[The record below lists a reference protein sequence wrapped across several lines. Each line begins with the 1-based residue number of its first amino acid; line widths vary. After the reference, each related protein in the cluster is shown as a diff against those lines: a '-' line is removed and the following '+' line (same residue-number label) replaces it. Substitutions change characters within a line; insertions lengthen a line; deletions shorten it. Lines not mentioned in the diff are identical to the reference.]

1 MTRIVDVTA
10 PTEPLAE
17 AAARMS
23 RLLPVRSAR
32 PTHAGVLLRAD
43 DNGLLLV
50 SSDGELTV
58 RLRVV
63 ATTHEPGEIVVSRRG
78 LTDTM
83 AALDAPEVRLTAEGP
98 RLAVRMPGARFAL
111 PRVGDAYPA
120 PTRLPTA
127 VGAISGAE
135 LRAAAVPVAGAASRE
150 HALPI
155 FTGVRLRSHD
165 GHVSLLATGRYRLA
179 SASVCWQPAGTG
191 AVDALVPAT
200 VFAEAAKQAG
210 RADMVVVHADGDL
223 FGLAWDGG
231 SVVTSTLG
239 APFPDAQLD
248 RLLDVVPECAIDVGA
263 DVLAGAVDRASRY
276 AGAPGRVE
284 VEAID
289 GALRVRASDVL
300 SGESEETVKAAV
312 RGDHVT
318 RFYQPRLLS
327 DALRAFSGHTVQLRV
342 QAGMRATEFTAGA
355 GAAPA
360 VHLRY
365 LVVPM
370 RPASSSDEG

>member
-1 MTRIVDVTA
+1 VA
-10 PTEPLAE
+10 
-17 AAARMS
+17 
-23 RLLPVRSAR
+23 
-32 PTHAGVLLRAD
+32 
-43 DNGLLLV
+43 
-50 SSDGELTV
+50 
-58 RLRVV
+58 

-83 AALDAPEVRLTAEGP
+83 AALDAPEVRLTAEGA

-111 PRVGDAYPA
+111 PRMGDDCPA

-165 GHVSLLATGRYRLA
+165 GRLSLLATDRYRLA

-191 AVDALVPAT
+191 AVDALVPAA

-231 SVVTSTLG
+231 SLVTSTLG

-248 RLLDVVPECAIDVGA
+248 RLLDVVPECVVDVGA
-263 DVLAGAVDRASRY
+263 DALAGAVDRASRY
-276 AGAPGRVE
+276 AGAPGRVA

-342 QAGMRATEFTAGA
+342 QAGLRATEFAA
-355 GAAPA
+355 EADAAPA

-370 RPASSSDEG
+370 RLASSSDEG